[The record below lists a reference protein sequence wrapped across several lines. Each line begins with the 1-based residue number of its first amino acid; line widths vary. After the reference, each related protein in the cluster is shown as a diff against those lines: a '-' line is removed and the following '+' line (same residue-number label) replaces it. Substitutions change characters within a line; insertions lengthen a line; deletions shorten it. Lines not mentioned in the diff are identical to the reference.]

1 MFKKTITYSLG
12 LGIIISGLFIIQ
24 YLQNIHTENNF
35 TYGLISLAFII
46 LFIFIGIKNNATENF
61 QLKDGLKTGIA
72 IAVISG
78 LIYWVYQFIHAS
90 FIEPDFAN
98 KILEI
103 KASEHLSNFP
113 KTSPDDITKM
123 KQDFLENFHFNNFV
137 GVMIPS
143 LFTGFVTAMISSAIL
158 KYSIYKKS

>member
-24 YLQNIHTENNF
+24 YLKNIHTENNI
-35 TYGLISLAFII
+35 TYGVISL
-46 LFIFIGIKNNATENF
+46 LFIMTFIFLGIKNNATKDF
-61 QLKDGLKTGIA
+61 QIKDGLKTGIA

-78 LIYWVYQFIHAS
+78 IIYWIYQFMHAT
-90 FIEPDFAN
+90 FIEPDFAH

-103 KASEHLSNFP
+103 KSAAYLKSFP
-113 KTSPDDITKM
+113 KTTAEELLTM
-123 KQDFLENFHFNNFV
+123 KKDFLEGFHFNNFV
-137 GVMIPS
+137 GIIVPS

-158 KYSIYKKS
+158 KYQIQKNS